1 MIMNRFDLEQQI
13 MNCWQIVEDVKL
25 LNEYVLEEGLTKDQ
39 ISNALLGMEEIY
51 QMKFD
56 KLFRTFESLVHDRK
70 IVS

>member
-1 MIMNRFDLEQQI
+1 MNRFDLEQQI

>member
-1 MIMNRFDLEQQI
+1 MNRFDLEQQI

-39 ISNALLGMEEIY
+39 ISNALRGMEEIY

-56 KLFRTFESLVHDRK
+56 KLFRTFESLVHDIK